1 MYLCCHAFAYQMLLW
16 YDQQSWKKEVWEYNE
31 KVKGE
36 DSTMPLA
43 DHDLIKKRKQE
54 LKHVQDIKE
63 HYEKKLDK
71 VQDLYVEL
79 ETWRLQLEE
88 KQRNLERKE
97 KQLNIQSSKVYYKKK
112 PKPLVISKAQE
123 RLQKRTAALKSPIS
137 TTPDGG
143 RSTSPESPFKLP
155 PSLQMQPS
163 PSRIGAAASASVVDS
178 SQYSNRP
185 QVRVNPLYFQTN
197 PSTDNEDVFVAGS
210 KSAAPFPPTST
221 TTTTT
226 PTTCSTL
233 LTSKARLRVRLP
245 LHPFARLI
253 CS

>member
-1 MYLCCHAFAYQMLLW
+1 
-16 YDQQSWKKEVWEYNE
+16 
-31 KVKGE
+31 
-36 DSTMPLA
+36 MPLA

-63 HYEKKLDK
+63 HYEKKLGK

-97 KQLNIQSSKVYYKKK
+97 KQLNIHSSKVYYKKK

-123 RLQKRTAALKSPIS
+123 RLQKRTAALKSPNS

-155 PSLQMQPS
+155 PVLQQPS
-163 PSRIGAAASASVVDS
+163 PSRIGAAAVVAAKGASVVDS
-178 SQYSNRP
+178 SSQYANRP
-185 QVRVNPLYFQTN
+185 QVRVNPLYFRTN
-197 PSTDNEDVFVAGS
+197 PSTDNEDVFVPSAAGAGS
-210 KSAAPFPPTST
+210 EQKCAPFPC
-221 TTTTT
+221 TTTT
-226 PTTCSTL
+226 PTTCSTTL
-233 LTSKARLRVRLP
+233 LTSKARMRVRLHIAP
-245 LHPFARLI
+245 HLHVSRKNI
-253 CS
+253 CI

>member
-1 MYLCCHAFAYQMLLW
+1 
-16 YDQQSWKKEVWEYNE
+16 
-31 KVKGE
+31 
-36 DSTMPLA
+36 MPLA

-155 PSLQMQPS
+155 PALQMQPS

-245 LHPFARLI
+245 LHPFARFI
-253 CS
+253 CSWSFSKMFAPYQFCQLNMYYLFAEIRNG